1 MRVEPS
7 ARAITE
13 TIKFSPNWLD
23 GQILSYEVAKRRG
36 KRLQQIRALKRAIK
50 SAGANHPKVH
60 LILTDWILTR
70 DQIEIEDQDVKT
82 VLDEQNKT
90 INESLSDT
98 CPSRNNQ
105 NFLRGWYLE
114 YLKKISKKNIFFQII
129 NHHSH
134 IVWPVLNLNFE

>member
-1 MRVEPS
+1 MSLAQE
-7 ARAITE
+7 ITE
-13 TIKFSPNWLD
+13 TINFSPNWLD

-60 LILTDWILTR
+60 LILTDWLLTR

-98 CPSRNNQ
+98 CPSQNNQ

-114 YLKKISKKNIFFQII
+114 YSKNFSKKKHFF
-129 NHHSH
+129 
-134 IVWPVLNLNFE
+134 FR